1 MPFRLR
7 QIPQDSKISQQGLL
21 HVFEDLYPL
30 ESICEVLTETHAWEK
45 RERKLGML
53 LVVCMLIAQ
62 SLFPRL
68 DKLGV
73 IRELVA
79 GARLL
84 FEDFDLSQLPSPS
97 ALPYRQ
103 QQLGSVPLRRLL
115 RRFCRPLAGPQTK
128 GAFALGYRLMAID
141 GTLEDVADT
150 KANALHFGRLTEGNS
165 RSPFPLLRC
174 LYLVECGTHAIVDA
188 VLAPVRKSE
197 QAMVRGLLRSIQSQ
211 MLVLL
216 DRGFFAGWLLEALQ
230 ARGAHSLVRVPSGA
244 LGSPLRYLSDGSYLA
259 QLLPGHSA
267 DLQAP
272 LTLRVITYRLKDPS
286 LPQAERLI
294 RLATTLLDPKQAP
307 AATLMQL
314 YHERWEIELV
324 IDEIK
329 NHQCLAGH
337 TLRSKTPEGV
347 YQEMYAL
354 LLAHYALRALML
366 QAAEQADL
374 DPERI
379 SFSLTVELVGRAVRD
394 FVQAAPCEHARLKAQ
409 LLREL
414 AQAPLPA
421 RTLRLQER
429 VVKRRFSKWKRKRDS
444 QFFSYHERAR
454 AQPALCQVK
463 WLALL

>member
-1 MPFRLR
+1 M
-7 QIPQDSKISQQGLL
+7 
-21 HVFEDLYPL
+21 
-30 ESICEVLTETHAWEK
+30 
-45 RERKLGML
+45 
-53 LVVCMLIAQ
+53 
-62 SLFPRL
+62 
-68 DKLGV
+68 
-73 IRELVA
+73 
-79 GARLL
+79 
-84 FEDFDLSQLPSPS
+84 
-97 ALPYRQ
+97 
-103 QQLGSVPLRRLL
+103 
-115 RRFCRPLAGPQTK
+115 
-128 GAFALGYRLMAID
+128 
-141 GTLEDVADT
+141 EDVADT
-150 KANALHFGRLTEGNS
+150 AANAVHFGRLTEGNS

-188 VLAPVRKSE
+188 ILAPVRKSE
-197 QAMVRGLLRSIQSQ
+197 QAMAKGLLRSIEPQ

-216 DRGFFAGWLLEALQ
+216 DRGFFCGWLLEALKT
-230 ARGAHSLVRVPSGA
+230 RGAEALVRLPSGV
-244 LGSPLRYLSDGSYLA
+244 LGYPLRYLPDGSYLA
-259 QLLPGHSA
+259 QLLPAHSA
-267 DLQAP
+267 GLQAP
-272 LTLRVITYRLKDPS
+272 LTLRIITYRLSDPS
-286 LPQAERLI
+286 LPSAERPI

-307 AATLMQL
+307 AAELMRL

-329 NHQCLAGH
+329 NHQCLAGR

-347 YQEMYAL
+347 YQEMYGL

-366 QAAEQADL
+366 QVAEEADL

-379 SFSLTVELVGRAVRD
+379 SFSLTVELVGRAVRA

-454 AQPALCQVK
+454 TQPALCQVK
-463 WLALL
+463 WLAFI